1 MPSVIAQRR
10 GAVFEIIL
18 NRPQIRNAVDRE
30 AIGELA
36 AAVAEGAEDSRTRAV
51 LLRGAGTHF
60 CAGGDITMFGELIG
74 LSPDERGKALYEIVD
89 GLHPLLTGLRRM
101 PKPVVAAVHG
111 AAAGFGL
118 SLVLAADLA
127 LAAEDTVFT
136 SGYIHLGTSPDG
148 AMTMTLPRIVGL
160 KRAAELMF
168 LGDRFD
174 AQRALE
180 LGLINRMV
188 PPATLEAEAMA
199 LATRLANGPTHAYG
213 RTKAL
218 LETSVGRLLD
228 AQLKRETESFAAC
241 AATDEFVEGVR
252 AFLDKRLP
260 HFTGLKTP

>member
-1 MPSVIAQRR
+1 MPSVIVRR
-10 GAVFEIIL
+10 QAAVCEIIL
-18 NRPQIRNAVDRE
+18 NRPEIRNALNRQ
-30 AIGELA
+30 AITSLA
-36 AAVAEGAEDSRTRAV
+36 AAVAEAAEDHTARAV
-51 LLRGAGTHF
+51 LLRGTGSHF
-60 CAGGDITMFGELIG
+60 CAGGDITMFGELLE
-74 LSPDERGKALYEIVD
+74 LSSEDRGKALYEIVG
-89 GLHPLLTGLRRM
+89 GLHSLLMRLRHM
-101 PKPVVAAVHG
+101 PKPVVAAVQG

-148 AMTMTLPRIVGL
+148 GMTMTLPRTVGL

-180 LGLINRMV
+180 LGLVNRLV
-188 PPATLEAEAMA
+188 PPAALEAEAMA
-199 LATRLANGPTHAYG
+199 LVTRLANGPTHAYG

-218 LETSVGRLLD
+218 LEASVGQLLD

-252 AFLDKRLP
+252 AFLDKRP
-260 HFTGLKTP
+260 PDFPATRQP

>member
-1 MPSVIAQRR
+1 MPSVIVRR
-10 GAVFEIIL
+10 QAAVCEIIL
-18 NRPQIRNAVDRE
+18 NRPEIRNALNRQ
-30 AIGELA
+30 AITSLA
-36 AAVAEGAEDSRTRAV
+36 AAVAEAAEDHTARAV
-51 LLRGAGTHF
+51 LLRGTGSHF
-60 CAGGDITMFGELIG
+60 CAGGDITMFGEFLE
-74 LSPDERGKALYEIVD
+74 LSSEDRGKALYEIVG
-89 GLHPLLTGLRRM
+89 GLHSLLMRLRHM
-101 PKPVVAAVHG
+101 PKPVVAAVQG

-148 AMTMTLPRIVGL
+148 GMTMTLPRTVGL

-180 LGLINRMV
+180 LGLVNRLV
-188 PPATLEAEAMA
+188 PPAALEAEAMA
-199 LATRLANGPTHAYG
+199 LVTRLANGPTHAYG

-218 LETSVGRLLD
+218 LEASVGQLLD

-241 AATDEFVEGVR
+241 AATEEFVEGVR
-252 AFLDKRLP
+252 AFLDKRP
-260 HFTGLKTP
+260 PDFPATRQP

>member
-1 MPSVIAQRR
+1 MPDVIVRR
-10 GAVFEIIL
+10 QGAVFEIIL
-18 NRPQIRNAVDRE
+18 NRPEIRNAMDRE
-30 AIGELA
+30 AIGDLA
-36 AAVAEGAEDSRTRAV
+36 GAVAEGAEDGAARAV

-60 CAGGDITMFGELIG
+60 CVGGDITMFGALLG
-74 LSPDERGKALYEIVD
+74 LSPEERGKALYDIVD
-89 GLHPLLTGLRRM
+89 QLHPLLVRLRRM
-101 PKPVVAAVHG
+101 PKPVIAAVHG

-148 AMTMTLPRIVGL
+148 GMTMTLPRIVGL

-174 AQRALE
+174 ARHALE
-180 LGLINRMV
+180 LGLINRVV
-188 PPATLEAEAMA
+188 PPAALEAEAMA

-213 RTKAL
+213 RAKAL
-218 LETSVGRLLD
+218 LESSVGQLLD

-241 AATDEFVEGVR
+241 AATEEFVEGVR
-252 AFLDKRLP
+252 AFLDKRP
-260 HFTGLKTP
+260 PNFTEARQK